1 MVAVNLKIIEELKSF
16 LKLILSHT
24 DLKEVCF
31 ERKQDFSRRRKLG
44 FPETLL
50 FMVNMIK
57 RSLKIEIQDFLEYG
71 LEHKISY
78 TKMAFVLQRKKI
90 KSVFFEVWNQ
100 LLVDCFYHYYQENLK
115 KWNGFLLIAVDGST
129 AFLLDKPKV
138 RDYFGVQKNQYLEV
152 PMARIMKFY
161 DVLNNITIFSK
172 ISPITCGEQS
182 IVSEYI
188 KKIPVNSISIY
199 DRGFPSYFLMYL
211 LNNQEDTRHFV
222 MRCKVSF
229 NIKVKEFAASNQIDI
244 IANLFPRKEAIKKL
258 YDHGYSVS
266 KDTAVKIRMI
276 KVILETGETEILLTN
291 LYDEN
296 KYTTN
301 SFKELYFKRWGI
313 ETSIGFDKNVLQIE
327 EFSGQ
332 SVKSIEQ
339 DFYLST
345 FVLNLQSLL
354 EKQCESQVE
363 QKNTERVLNY
373 KINKNVSIGSM
384 KHRIVKLFTIENP
397 EKVLIE
403 LQKIFLESLEPIRPG
418 RSAPRTFKTIKR
430 KGKYK
435 TLNNYKRAI

>member
-1 MVAVNLKIIEELKSF
+1 MVRVNVKIIEELKSF
-16 LKLILSHT
+16 LKLILSNAE
-24 DLKEVCF
+24 LKEVCF
-31 ERKQDFSRRRKLG
+31 ERKEDFSRRRKLG
-44 FPETLL
+44 FPETIL

-57 RSLKIEIQDFLEYG
+57 RSLKIEIQDFFEYA

-100 LLVDCFYHYYQENLK
+100 LLVDCFYHYYQGNLK

-138 RDYFGVQKNQYLEV
+138 REYFGVQKNQYVEV

-182 IVSEYI
+182 IVSAHIE
-188 KKIPVNSISIY
+188 KIPIDSISIY
-199 DRGFPSYFLMYL
+199 DRGFPSYLLMYL
-211 LNNQEDTRHFV
+211 LNNQENTRHFV
-222 MRCKVSF
+222 MRCKVDF
-229 NIKVKEFAASNQIDI
+229 NLKVKEFASSNQIDVLVD
-244 IANLFPRKEAIKKL
+244 LFPTKDAIKKL
-258 YDHGYSVS
+258 YDYGYSVS
-266 KDTAVKIRMI
+266 KDTAVKIRMV
-276 KVILETGETEILLTN
+276 KVILQTGETEVLLTN
-291 LYDEN
+291 LYDED
-296 KYTTN
+296 KFIT
-301 SFKELYFKRWGI
+301 SCFKELYFKRWGI
-313 ETSIGFDKNVLQIE
+313 ETSIGFDKNVLQME

-345 FVLNLQSLL
+345 FALNLQSLL

-363 QKNTERVLNY
+363 QKNIARVLKY

-384 KHRIVKLFTIENP
+384 KHRIVKLFTMENP
-397 EKVLIE
+397 EKILIE
-403 LQKIFLESLEPIRPG
+403 LQRLFLESLEPIRPG
-418 RSAPRTFKTIKR
+418 RSAPRIFKTIKR